1 MCALVP
7 SSRRVSTSS
16 VRQSG
21 SPTDEAKAA
30 WNAGEYERVLRV
42 LSAARLERREDRIAA
57 AHMQAR
63 ALLAL
68 DRPDDAAALVQRAGK
83 EAKGAEETVTTTML
97 LGAALTR
104 TSRREQGDALLD
116 DAAAAVQKSAPK
128 LAADVAYYRALS
140 RWSTQR
146 LAEAEEIV
154 DAALPAATDAARA
167 RLLQLLGW
175 IDVRRE
181 NYGAAAHEFTA
192 ALDEL
197 NKAKNA
203 DVKGRAQILTALACI
218 AAETID
224 LRLGRLVRREHEKSA
239 WPDDARAERSRILE
253 HLSWLSLLE
262 GDVARAWDER
272 QAALTLSAE
281 TPYHASALID
291 AAIVAGIVGDRFS
304 EGRYLELAG
313 SLLLRNDHAN
323 ADAARRGAALAFAG
337 TVPAA
342 NAETARKVL
351 TLYERTRPKAAAGG
365 ETPAFEGD
373 RRLEAHEA
381 YARGRLAIA
390 EGATQQGV
398 AELERA
404 LEAWTRLGYRLRTAI
419 TANVLRSV
427 TGDRRFAQI
436 ALDALRNTPNA
447 WLRQSLERRTGED
460 DPLGQLTPAERRV
473 LTELCKGRKARE
485 IAATFD
491 RSFNTIN
498 NHTRAIFS
506 AFGVRSRAALVAEC
520 ARLGILEDM
529 KTLR

>member
-1 MCALVP
+1 M
-7 SSRRVSTSS
+7 
-16 VRQSG
+16 
-21 SPTDEAKAA
+21 
-30 WNAGEYERVLRV
+30 
-42 LSAARLERREDRIAA
+42 LSAARFDRREDRVAA
-57 AHMQAR
+57 AQMQAR

-68 DRPDDAAALVQRAGK
+68 DRPDEVPAALQRVAK
-83 EAKGAEETVTTTML
+83 EAKGAEETATGSML

-104 TSRREQGDALLD
+104 TERREQGDAMLD
-116 DAAAAVQKSAPK
+116 ETAATAQKSVPK
-128 LAADVAYYRALS
+128 LVAEIAYYRALS
-140 RWSTQR
+140 RWMSFR

-154 DAALPAATDAARA
+154 DAALPAATDVARS

-192 ALDEL
+192 ALEEL

-203 DVKGRAQILTALACI
+203 DAKGRARILLALVMI

-224 LRLGRLVRREHEKSA
+224 LRLGRLARREYEKTT
-239 WPDDARAERSRILE
+239 WTEDTRTERSRLLE
-253 HLSWLSLLE
+253 SLSWLSLLE
-262 GDVARAWDER
+262 GDVGRAWDER
-272 QAALTLSAE
+272 QLALTLSVDS
-281 TPYHASALID
+281 TYHAIALVD

-304 EGRYLELAG
+304 ERRYLELAG
-313 SLLLRNDHAN
+313 ALLLRGDQVNLDG
-323 ADAARRGAALAFAG
+323 DRRMATLAYVG

-342 NAETARKVL
+342 NVETARKVM
-351 TLYERTRPKAAAGG
+351 TLYERTRPKGSAAGDL
-365 ETPAFEGD
+365 TAWEGD
-373 RRLEAHEA
+373 RRLDAYA
-381 YARGRLAIA
+381 GYARGKLAVA

-398 AELERA
+398 TELERS

-419 TANVLRSV
+419 TANVLRTV

-447 WLRQSLERRTGED
+447 WLRESLERRTTED

-520 ARLGILEDM
+520 ARLGILDDL
-529 KTLR
+529 KTIR

>member
-1 MCALVP
+1 
-7 SSRRVSTSS
+7 
-16 VRQSG
+16 
-21 SPTDEAKAA
+21 
-30 WNAGEYERVLRV
+30 LRV

-68 DRPDDAAALVQRAGK
+68 DRPDDVAALLQRAGK
-83 EAKGAEETVTTTML
+83 EAKGAEETATTTML

-116 DAAAAVQKSAPK
+116 EAAAAAQKSAPK

-140 RWSTQR
+140 RCGTQR
-146 LAEAEEIV
+146 LAEAEEII
-154 DAALPAATDAARA
+154 DAALPAATDVARA

-203 DVKGRAQILTALACI
+203 DVKGRARILTALACI

-224 LRLGRLVRREHEKSA
+224 LRLGRLVRREYEKSA
-239 WPDDARAERSRILE
+239 WPDDTRTERSRVLE

-272 QAALTLSAE
+272 QSALTLSAD
-281 TPYHASALID
+281 TPSHASALIE

-304 EGRYLELAG
+304 EARYLELAG
-313 SLLLRNDHAN
+313 SLLLRGDHAN
-323 ADAARRGAALAFAG
+323 AGVERRIAALAYVG

-351 TLYERTRPKAAAGG
+351 TLYERARPKGAGG
-365 ETPAFEGD
+365 DLSAFEGD
-373 RRLEAHEA
+373 RRLEAYEA
-381 YARGRLAIA
+381 HARGKLAVA

-404 LEAWTRLGYRLRTAI
+404 LEAWTRLGYRLRIAI
-419 TANVLRSV
+419 TGNVLRTV
-427 TGDRRFAQI
+427 TGDRRFGQI

-447 WLRQSLERRTGED
+447 WLRESLERRTGED

>member
-7 SSRRVSTSS
+7 SSRRVTA
-16 VRQSG
+16 VPARQNG
-21 SPTDEAKAA
+21 SPIEEARSA
-30 WNAGEYERVLRV
+30 WNTGEYERILRV
-42 LSAARLERREDRIAA
+42 LSPARLERREDRVAA
-57 AHMQAR
+57 AHLQAR

-68 DRPDDAAALVQRAGK
+68 DRPDDVAAVLRASK
-83 EAKGAEETVTTTML
+83 EAKGAEETATGTML

-104 TSRREQGDALLD
+104 TDRREQGEALLD
-116 DAAAAVQKSAPK
+116 EAAAAAQKSVPK
-128 LAADVAYYRALS
+128 LVAEIAYYRALS
-140 RWSTQR
+140 RWSTNR

-154 DAALPAATDAARA
+154 DAALPAAADVARS
-167 RLLQLLGW
+167 RLLQLLGS
-175 IDVRRE
+175 IDIRRE

-192 ALDEL
+192 ALEEL

-203 DVKGRAQILTALACI
+203 DAKGRARILFALVCI

-224 LRLGRLVRREHEKSA
+224 LRLGRLARREYEKST
-239 WPDDARAERSRILE
+239 WTDDTRVERAHLLAY
-253 HLSWLSLLE
+253 LSWLSLLE

-272 QAALTLSAE
+272 QLGLALSAG
-281 TPYHASALID
+281 TAYHANALID
-291 AAIVAGIVGDRFS
+291 AAVVAGIVGDRFS
-304 EGRYLELAG
+304 ERRYLELAG
-313 SLLLRNDHAN
+313 ALLHGDHTN
-323 ADAARRGAALAFAG
+323 LDGDRRIAMLALVG

-342 NAETARKVL
+342 AAETARKAL
-351 TLYERTRPKAAAGG
+351 TLYERTRPKGDG
-365 ETPAFEGD
+365 DLSWEGD
-373 RRLEAHEA
+373 RRLDAHEA
-381 YARGRLAIA
+381 YARGKLAVA

-398 AELERA
+398 VELERA
-404 LEAWTRLGYRLRTAI
+404 LDGWTRLGYRLRTAI

-447 WLRQSLERRTGED
+447 WLRESLERRTGED

-473 LTELCKGRKARE
+473 LNELCKGRKARE

-520 ARLGILEDM
+520 ARLGILEDL

>member
-7 SSRRVSTSS
+7 SSRRVTALS
-16 VRQSG
+16 VRQNG
-21 SPTDEAKAA
+21 SPIEDAKAA
-30 WNAGEYERVLRV
+30 WNVGEYERLLRG
-42 LSAARLERREDRIAA
+42 LAGARLERREDRIAA
-57 AHMQAR
+57 AHLQAR

-68 DRPDDAAALVQRAGK
+68 DRPEEVPALLQRAGK
-83 EAKGAEETVTTTML
+83 EAKGAEETALTTML

-104 TSRREQGDALLD
+104 TNRRQQGEALLD
-116 DAAAAVQKSAPK
+116 EAAAAAQKSVPR
-128 LAADVAYYRALS
+128 LAAEIAYYRALS
-140 RWSTQR
+140 RWTTYR
-146 LAEAEEIV
+146 LAEAEEII
-154 DAALPAATDAARA
+154 DAALPAATDVPRA

-181 NYGAAAHEFTA
+181 NYGAAAHEFSA
-192 ALDEL
+192 ALEEL

-203 DVKGRAQILTALACI
+203 DVKGRARILIALACI

-224 LRLGRLVRREHEKSA
+224 LRLGRLVRREYDKSA
-239 WPDDARAERSRILE
+239 WPDDTRTERSRVLE

-272 QAALTLSAE
+272 QMALTLSAD
-281 TPYHASALID
+281 TTYHAIALID
-291 AAIVAGIVGDRFS
+291 AAVVAGIVGDRFS

-313 SLLLRNDHAN
+313 SLLLRGDQVNLDM
-323 ADAARRGAALAFAG
+323 DRRLATLAYVG

-342 NAETARKVL
+342 NAETARKIL
-351 TLYERTRPKAAAGG
+351 TLYERTRPKGAAGG
-365 ETPAFEGD
+365 DLSAFDGD
-373 RRLEAHEA
+373 RRLEAYEA
-381 YARGRLAIA
+381 YARGKLAVV
-390 EGATQQGV
+390 EGETQHGV
-398 AELERA
+398 ADLERS
-404 LEAWTRLGYRLRTAI
+404 LEAWTRLGYRLRIAI
-419 TANVLRSV
+419 TANVLRTV

-447 WLRQSLERRTGED
+447 WLRESLERRTGQD

-473 LTELCKGRKARE
+473 LTELCKGKKARE

>member
-7 SSRRVSTSS
+7 SSRRVTA
-16 VRQSG
+16 VPARQNG
-21 SPTDEAKAA
+21 SPIEEARSA
-30 WNAGEYERVLRV
+30 WNAGDYERILRV
-42 LSAARLERREDRIAA
+42 LSAARLERREDRVAA

-68 DRPDDAAALVQRAGK
+68 DRPEEVAAVLRAGK
-83 EAKGAEETVTTTML
+83 EAKGAEETAIGTML

-104 TSRREQGDALLD
+104 TDRREQGEALLD
-116 DAAAAVQKSAPK
+116 EAAAAAQKSAQK
-128 LAADVAYYRALS
+128 LVAEVAYYRALS
-140 RWSTQR
+140 RWSTHR

-154 DAALPAATDAARA
+154 DAALPAATDVARS
-167 RLLQLLGW
+167 RLLQLLGS

-192 ALDEL
+192 ALEEL
-197 NKAKNA
+197 NKAKHA
-203 DVKGRAQILTALACI
+203 DAKARARILFALVCI

-224 LRLGRLVRREHEKSA
+224 LRLGRLARREYEKSP
-239 WPDDARAERSRILE
+239 WTDDTRVERARLLAY
-253 HLSWLSLLE
+253 LSWLSLLE

-272 QAALTLSAE
+272 QLGLALSADSA
-281 TPYHASALID
+281 YHANALID
-291 AAIVAGIVGDRFS
+291 AAVVAGIVGDRFS
-304 EGRYLELAG
+304 ERRYLELAG
-313 SLLLRNDHAN
+313 ALLHGDQTNVNGD
-323 ADAARRGAALAFAG
+323 RRTAMLALVG
-337 TVPAA
+337 TVPAST
-342 NAETARKVL
+342 AETARKIL
-351 TLYERTRPKAAAGG
+351 TLYERTRPKADGDLS
-365 ETPAFEGD
+365 TWEGD
-373 RRLEAHEA
+373 RRLDAHEA
-381 YARGRLAIA
+381 YARGKLAVA

-398 AELERA
+398 TELERS
-404 LEAWTRLGYRLRTAI
+404 LEGWTRLGYRLRTAI

-447 WLRQSLERRTGED
+447 WLRESLERRTGED

-520 ARLGILEDM
+520 ARLGILDDL

>member
-1 MCALVP
+1 MCALVS
-7 SSRRVSTSS
+7 SSRRAATVPA
-16 VRQSG
+16 RQNG
-21 SPTDEAKAA
+21 SPIEEARSA
-30 WNAGEYERVLRV
+30 WNAGDYERILRV
-42 LSAARLERREDRIAA
+42 LSAARLERREDRVAA

-68 DRPDDAAALVQRAGK
+68 DRAEDVAAVLRTGK
-83 EAKGAEETVTTTML
+83 EAKGAEETATGTML

-104 TSRREQGDALLD
+104 TDRREQGEALLD
-116 DAAAAVQKSAPK
+116 EAAAVAQKSAPK
-128 LAADVAYYRALS
+128 LVAEIAYHRALS
-140 RWSTQR
+140 RWSTHR

-154 DAALPAATDAARA
+154 DAALPAATDVARS
-167 RLLQLLGW
+167 RLLQLLGS
-175 IDVRRE
+175 IDIRRE

-192 ALDEL
+192 ALEEL

-203 DVKGRAQILTALACI
+203 DAKGRARILFALVCI

-224 LRLGRLVRREHEKSA
+224 LRLGRLARREY
-239 WPDDARAERSRILE
+239 ERSTWTDDTRVERARLLAY
-253 HLSWLSLLE
+253 LSWLSLLE
-262 GDVARAWDER
+262 GDVVRAWDER
-272 QAALTLSAE
+272 QLGLALSADSAN
-281 TPYHASALID
+281 HANALID
-291 AAIVAGIVGDRFS
+291 AAVVAGIVGDRFS
-304 EGRYLELAG
+304 ERRYLELAG
-313 SLLLRNDHAN
+313 ALLHGDHTSLNGD
-323 ADAARRGAALAFAG
+323 RRMAMLALVG
-337 TVPAA
+337 TVPASS
-342 NAETARKVL
+342 AETARKIL
-351 TLYERTRPKAAAGG
+351 TLYERTRPKG
-365 ETPAFEGD
+365 EGDLSTWEGD
-373 RRLEAHEA
+373 RRLDAHEA
-381 YARGRLAIA
+381 YARGKLAVA
-390 EGATQQGV
+390 EGATQAGV
-398 AELERA
+398 SELERS
-404 LEAWTRLGYRLRTAI
+404 LEGWTRLGYRLRTAI

-447 WLRQSLERRTGED
+447 WLRESLERRTGED

-520 ARLGILEDM
+520 ARLGILDDL

>member
-1 MCALVP
+1 M
-7 SSRRVSTSS
+7 
-16 VRQSG
+16 
-21 SPTDEAKAA
+21 
-30 WNAGEYERVLRV
+30 

-57 AHMQAR
+57 AHLQAR

-68 DRPDDAAALVQRAGK
+68 DRPDDVAAVLRASK
-83 EAKGAEETVTTTML
+83 EAKGAEETAIGTML

-104 TSRREQGDALLD
+104 TDRREQGEALLD
-116 DAAAAVQKSAPK
+116 EAAAAAQKSVPK
-128 LAADVAYYRALS
+128 LVAEIAYYRALS
-140 RWSTQR
+140 RWSTHR

-154 DAALPAATDAARA
+154 DAALPAATDVARS
-167 RLLQLLGW
+167 RLLQLLGS
-175 IDVRRE
+175 IDIRRE

-192 ALDEL
+192 ALEEL
-197 NKAKNA
+197 NKAKHA
-203 DVKGRAQILTALACI
+203 DAKVRARILFALVCI

-224 LRLGRLVRREHEKSA
+224 LRLGRLARREYEKST
-239 WPDDARAERSRILE
+239 WTDDTRTERARLLAY
-253 HLSWLSLLE
+253 LSWLSLLE

-272 QAALTLSAE
+272 QLGLALSADSA
-281 TPYHASALID
+281 YHANALID
-291 AAIVAGIVGDRFS
+291 AAVVAGIVGDRFS
-304 EGRYLELAG
+304 ERRYLELAG
-313 SLLLRNDHAN
+313 ALLLHGDHASV
-323 ADAARRGAALAFAG
+323 DGDRRTAMLALVG

-342 NAETARKVL
+342 GAETARKVL
-351 TLYERTRPKAAAGG
+351 ALYERTRPKRDGDLS
-365 ETPAFEGD
+365 TWEGD
-373 RRLEAHEA
+373 RRIEAYEAH
-381 YARGRLAIA
+381 ARGKLAVA

-398 AELERA
+398 VELERS

-427 TGDRRFAQI
+427 TGDRRFAQT

-447 WLRQSLERRTGED
+447 WLRESLERRTGED

-520 ARLGILEDM
+520 ARLGILDDL

>member
-1 MCALVP
+1 M
-7 SSRRVSTSS
+7 
-16 VRQSG
+16 
-21 SPTDEAKAA
+21 
-30 WNAGEYERVLRV
+30 RVLA
-42 LSAARLERREDRIAA
+42 AARLDRREDRVTSAQ
-57 AHMQAR
+57 MQAR

-68 DRPDDAAALVQRAGK
+68 DRPEDVAGVLQRAGK
-83 EAKGAEETVTTTML
+83 ETKGAEETATGTML

-104 TSRREQGDALLD
+104 TDRREQGEALLD
-116 DAAAAVQKSAPK
+116 EADATAQRSVPK
-128 LAADVAYYRALS
+128 LVAEIAYYRALS
-140 RWSTQR
+140 RWITYR

-154 DAALPAATDAARA
+154 DAALPAATDVARA

-175 IDVRRE
+175 IDMRRE

-192 ALDEL
+192 ALEEL
-197 NKAKNA
+197 NKAKNT
-203 DVKGRAQILTALACI
+203 DVKGRMRTLIALVCI

-224 LRLGRLVRREHEKSA
+224 LRLGRLVRREYEKSTWTA
-239 WPDDARAERSRILE
+239 DTRIERSRLLE
-253 HLSWLSLLE
+253 YLSWLSLLE

-272 QAALTLSAE
+272 QLALTLSAD
-281 TPYHASALID
+281 TTYHAIALTD

-313 SLLLRNDHAN
+313 SLLLRGDQVNLDM
-323 ADAARRGAALAFAG
+323 DRRVATLAFVG
-337 TVPAA
+337 TVPAG
-342 NAETARKVL
+342 NVETARKVM
-351 TLYERTRPKAAAGG
+351 TLYERTRPKGSAAGDLS
-365 ETPAFEGD
+365 ALEGD
-373 RRLEAHEA
+373 RRLDAYEA
-381 YARGRLAIA
+381 YARGKLLVA

-404 LEAWTRLGYRLRTAI
+404 LEAWTRLGYRLRIAI
-419 TANVLRSV
+419 TANVLRTV
-427 TGDRRFAQI
+427 TADRRFAQI

-447 WLRQSLERRTGED
+447 WLRESLERRTSED

-520 ARLGILEDM
+520 ARLGILDDL